1 MRIELGKRE
10 MKAKKRQKEIL
21 EKRRKVMEQKLIH
34 NDDDEDLSLVLD
46 EEVEREHNLVMIE
59 LALTR

>member
-1 MRIELGKRE
+1 